1 MHQEQFKQV
10 TFNHVI
16 LQGSAYEVGRAQA
29 EIVKKS
35 PGFAEFLGSGKG
47 TFSPQA
53 FETIIE
59 YFSKYCPGINQEV
72 QGLADGLEIPAAHVI
87 YYAHTYLRAGHCSH
101 MAVLPAITE
110 NQHVLVGRSYE
121 FGDTVDD
128 LRLCSTHVDGKYAY
142 VGFSTLLLGCNEG
155 MNEHGLAVTMSVGG
169 MPVGVLEGF
178 RPPIQ
183 DGVQFW
189 ALVRSILEQCQN
201 VDQALRL
208 IDEMPL
214 CGNPN
219 LIVTDRAGNAALVEV
234 FGPHKAVKRIDST
247 GPEKYLHST
256 NHFTLPETRQHSPG
270 VLNHSQ
276 VRYQTIQSRLDKASP
291 R

>member
-1 MHQEQFKQV
+1 
-10 TFNHVI
+10 
-16 LQGSAYEVGRAQA
+16 
-29 EIVKKS
+29 
-35 PGFAEFLGSGKG
+35 
-47 TFSPQA
+47 
-53 FETIIE
+53 
-59 YFSKYCPGINQEV
+59 
-72 QGLADGLEIPAAHVI
+72 
-87 YYAHTYLRAGHCSH
+87 

-142 VGFSTLLLGCNEG
+142 VGFSTLLFGCNEG

-208 IDEMPL
+208 IDEVPL

-219 LIVTDRAGNAALVEV
+219 LIVTDRAGNAALIEV
-234 FGPHKAVKRIDST
+234 FGPHKAVKRIDGA

-270 VLNHSQ
+270 VLNHSK

-291 R
+291 RINANTIKTLLSTKYPDGLCCHYYDEFFGTLRSIIFDLTTGDMQVCFGSPLANDWHHVDFVPSGATQYEIKLPLEKTPPGFWEQAAQ